1 MKIFPA
7 IDLLGGKAV
16 RLFKGDYDAVT
27 VYSEHPE
34 ELAKAFEE
42 AGAKQMHLVDLDGAK
57 TGETPN
63 LETVKKIVS
72 STNLFVEVGGGIRSM
87 KVIETYLN
95 AGVGRVILG
104 TSAVTDRAFLQEAV
118 RTVVSVSK

>member
-16 RLFKGDYDAVT
+16 RLFKGDYNAVT

-42 AGAKQMHLVDLDGAK
+42 AGAKQMHLVDFPDSDRNSRDCSLRPRGKPPRRGPQED
-57 TGETPN
+57 TSRE
-63 LETVKKIVS
+63 
-72 STNLFVEVGGGIRSM
+72 RSQR
-87 KVIETYLN
+87 K
-95 AGVGRVILG
+95 
-104 TSAVTDRAFLQEAV
+104 
-118 RTVVSVSK
+118 RTRFRG